1 MKPLLAKIRAW
12 LKSLFARKLVIAF
25 IVGFVGAFLDAII
38 GITQSQQPLT
48 WSLVDGAL
56 VGALATTGRALLAL
70 SPVNIVPSDATHTI
84 TRPAAKQ
91 AAQVSGIDAHPELI
105 KHGSFAH
112 LKTGRLPVRHDP
124 RTLQLARYL
133 TAKLPKPPTVFG
145 IWKAVTV
152 WPMYGND
159 KLGDCTC
166 AAAGHMIEA
175 WTAATGAIKT
185 VSSGAITRTYW
196 LTGTP
201 SSTKGTAGGPTDTG
215 RVELDILKFWR
226 TTGISGHKIG
236 AFASV
241 QPKNHSHMK
250 AGTWLLGGLYVGI
263 ALPIT
268 AQTQQIWDVVG
279 DGKTGDSQPGSW
291 GGHAIDIVGY
301 DSQGLIG
308 VTWGNLIKITWAFV
322 DTYFEEAYAI
332 ISNDWLTKGVTPTGL
347 NLAQL
352 EADLAA
358 L

>member
-1 MKPLLAKIRAW
+1 MNILKKIRAW
-12 LKSLFARKLVIAF
+12 LKTLFARKLLIAF
-25 IVGFVGAFLDAII
+25 VVGFLSAFVDAII
-38 GITQSQQPLT
+38 GISQSQQPIT
-48 WSLVDGAL
+48 TSLIEGAI
-56 VGALATTGRALLAL
+56 VGAFATALRGLLAL
-70 SPVNIVPSDATHTI
+70 SPLNLVPSDANHSI
-84 TRPAAKQ
+84 TLPAAKANVQ
-91 AAQVSGIDAHPELI
+91 ISGIDPHPEYV
-105 KHGSFAH
+105 KHGNFAH

-124 RTLQLARYL
+124 RTLQLSRYL
-133 TAKLPKPPTVFG
+133 TSKLPKAPTIFG
-145 IWKAVTV
+145 IWKAVAI

-159 KLGDCTC
+159 RLGDCTC

-175 WTAATGAIKT
+175 WTAASGALKT
-185 VSSGAITRTYW
+185 VAANAITRTYW

-236 AFASV
+236 AFTSV

-268 AQTQQIWDVVG
+268 AQTQQVWDVVG
-279 DGKTGDSQPGSW
+279 DGKTGNSAPGSW

-308 VTWGNLIKITWAFV
+308 VTWGALIKITWAFV
-322 DTYFEEAYAI
+322 DAYFEEAYAI
-332 ISNDWLTKGVTPTGL
+332 ISNDWLTQGATPAGL

-352 EADLAA
+352 QKDLAA